1 MNKIMKKSTLYII
14 HGFLGS
20 GKTTFSKK
28 LSLEIGAV
36 HMNPDEWCVKLFD
49 KKNYEHNWEK
59 CFDET
64 VNILWEKVAE
74 YLTNGTDVIFDMGFW
89 DRQSRNHAKSI
100 AIKYNSDFKHYY
112 IYVPDDIAKERILS
126 RSGKIAE
133 NNVRNFDEIKK
144 LFSEPDV
151 DEDVII
157 INNY

>member
-1 MNKIMKKSTLYII
+1 MNKTMKKPILYII

-28 LSLEIGAV
+28 LSLETGAV
-36 HMNPDEWCVKLFD
+36 HINPDEWCMKLFD
-49 KKNYEHNWEK
+49 KKNYEQHWEK

-64 VNILWEKVAE
+64 VNILWEKAAE
-74 YLTNGTDVIFDMGFW
+74 YLSNGTDVIFDMGFW

-100 AIKYNSDFKHYY
+100 AAKCNSDFKHYY
-112 IYVPDDIAKERILS
+112 LYVPDDIAKERILS

-144 LFSEPDV
+144 LFSEPDS
-151 DEDVII
+151 DEDAII